1 MEKFDHPSIIK
12 LFGYSSKSNAVKE
25 DGSEL
30 PVNYIAMEYAENGEI
45 FDFISESGKFSEK
58 ESRFYFHQLIEGLEY
73 MHNKGYY
80 HRDIKP
86 ENLLM
91 DEDYNLKIADFG
103 FTTQTQVWKTK
114 KGTYGY
120 MWPEILAGEP
130 YKADQADLFASAIVL
145 FILLSQHPPFIKA
158 EPTDRYYKRI
168 WKDNGAHIEKF
179 WQVYEDEHFSD
190 DFIDL
195 FSRMCAFDPEDRL
208 TLQEVKDHKWY
219 NGPVAS
225 TGEII
230 TSFNLRKLKIQK
242 LGNIQIT
249 KGKTENKAK
258 KSKAKESKKI
268 KKFTKFFV
276 VEDGDLLI
284 DAIVEY
290 AVKKKHEFVKSE
302 DYYRV
307 ELKLEE
313 HKEMTKAVVNVVKNP
328 DGDTRCLEFVLRSGN
343 KETFDKI
350 FAMYKRHCKTLF
362 EYEKGQ

>member
-1 MEKFDHPSIIK
+1 M
-12 LFGYSSKSNAVKE
+12 
-25 DGSEL
+25 
-30 PVNYIAMEYAENGEI
+30 
-45 FDFISESGKFSEK
+45 
-58 ESRFYFHQLIEGLEY
+58 
-73 MHNKGYY
+73 
-80 HRDIKP
+80 
-86 ENLLM
+86 
-91 DEDYNLKIADFG
+91 
-103 FTTQTQVWKTK
+103 
-114 KGTYGY
+114 
-120 MWPEILAGEP
+120 
-130 YKADQADLFASAIVL
+130 
-145 FILLSQHPPFIKA
+145 LSQHPPFIKA

-249 KGKTENKAK
+249 KGKTENKEK
-258 KSKAKESKKI
+258 KSKAKESKKV

-290 AVKKKHEFVKSE
+290 AVKKKHEYVKSE

-307 ELKLEE
+307 ELKMEE
-313 HKEMTKAVVNVVKNP
+313 KKEITKIVINVVKNP
-328 DGDTRCLEFVLRSGN
+328 DGESRCLEFVLRSGN
-343 KETFDKI
+343 KEVFNKTF
-350 FAMYKRHCKTLF
+350 AVYKRHCKTLF
-362 EYEKGQ
+362 EYEDGQ